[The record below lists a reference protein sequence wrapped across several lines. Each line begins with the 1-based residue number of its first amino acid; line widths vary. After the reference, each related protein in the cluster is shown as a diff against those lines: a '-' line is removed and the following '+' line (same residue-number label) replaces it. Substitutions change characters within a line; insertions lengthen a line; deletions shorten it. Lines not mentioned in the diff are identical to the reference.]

1 VISLSQYQCHNR
13 ANSGGN
19 IMWKIAL
26 VYGVVSG
33 TIVILSMMLG
43 ILTSGGESF
52 WSSEIFGYLI
62 MLIALS
68 MIFVGIRKY
77 RDSELGGVIRFFP
90 ALGLGLAISVIAGFI
105 YVFVWELYLISSDYR
120 FIAEYAAGVI
130 EARKAEGLSGAAL
143 DTLIADME
151 QLTDNYAK
159 PWFRWPMTFLEI
171 FPVGLL
177 ISLISAAL
185 LRNPKLLPANR

>member
-1 VISLSQYQCHNR
+1 MR
-13 ANSGGN
+13 
-19 IMWKIAL
+19 KIAL

-43 ILTSGGESF
+43 ILASGGESF

-77 RDSELGGVIRFFP
+77 RDTELGGVIKFLP
-90 ALGLGLAISVIAGFI
+90 ALGLGLAISVIAAFI

-120 FIAEYAAGVI
+120 FIAEYTAGVI
-130 EARKAEGLSGAAL
+130 EARKAEGISGAAL
-143 DTLIADME
+143 DTVIAEME
-151 QLTDNYAK
+151 QLKHNYAK
-159 PWFRWPMTFLEI
+159 PWIRWPMTFLEI
-171 FPVGLL
+171 FPVGFL
-177 ISLISAAL
+177 ISLISAGL
-185 LRNPKLLPANR
+185 LRNPKLLPANSKTNERK